1 MINRLI
7 LFLLTTVFVLS
18 GAESRAQ
25 SILDGYI
32 QEALRSNIALR
43 QEQLS
48 YEKSLAALEEA
59 KANFMPQLSLEA
71 RYSVAR
77 GGRAFTI
84 PVGDLVN
91 PIYQN
96 LNVIN
101 ELGQSASPDYPTIP
115 EYQMIDNVQENF
127 LRETEQETF
136 VRVAMPVYNNAIINA
151 QKIQA
156 NLAQAERISVQT
168 YQRELIQ
175 EVKTAYFNYLKA
187 SEALELYHNTEALVQ
202 ENLRTTESLF
212 QNHQITKDAVF
223 LAQAEVEKVAQQ
235 IALAEKNQK
244 VAQSFFNFLL
254 NRDYQSPIEVV
265 SPVVSSLAIE
275 GLESMRNQA
284 LQEREELRQIDF
296 AAAASQGNLQMT
308 KGSHLPT
315 INLVADYGVQGTDYR
330 LTDESDYFMG
340 SVVMS
345 WKLFQPANK
354 ARRQQAKIEIQTLQ
368 QQRAAVRQQISL
380 QVVQAWYDLEAAR
393 KAVDQATAEVSAREQ
408 AFRLIN
414 KKYTQGQAN
423 LVNWTESQTQLTN
436 ARQKAMI
443 ARYDYQ
449 IKMAVLERS
458 AATYPI
464 QK

>member
-284 LQEREELRQIDF
+284 LQEREELRQIDHGF
-296 AAAASQGNLQMT
+296 FCHGMRVMGYSEVVANHDSLAKVAGFFCHFFKLRVKLWGPTCDIKNL
-308 KGSHLPT
+308 
-315 INLVADYGVQGTDYR
+315 NL
-330 LTDESDYFMG
+330 F
-340 SVVMS
+340 
-345 WKLFQPANK
+345 
-354 ARRQQAKIEIQTLQ
+354 
-368 QQRAAVRQQISL
+368 VR
-380 QVVQAWYDLEAAR
+380 
-393 KAVDQATAEVSAREQ
+393 
-408 AFRLIN
+408 F
-414 KKYTQGQAN
+414 
-423 LVNWTESQTQLTN
+423 
-436 ARQKAMI
+436 
-443 ARYDYQ
+443 
-449 IKMAVLERS
+449 
-458 AATYPI
+458 
-464 QK
+464 